1 MRKGQEKILQYA
13 HKRNYSD
20 GCIKA
25 LSREDLTLKQLNNLL
40 SLLYHCRNKDEK
52 WVDIFAS
59 IDDNKLMWLII
70 RYMTGNNVDISA
82 EELKQMSTK
91 EKICSYFSQNDLI
104 CRNLFDVEAVMTIG
118 NHEYTAT
125 LFKLANKIHDKLAE
139 YKYVIFSIVKNIRKC
154 LDCVS
159 DYQDFL
165 DGIDIETLCQNNQL
179 DDQYMTDYI
188 RKYARNHTVF
198 TLKNVAGIPEDIQQI
213 NFHGYYTEITTNGF
227 SRNVNYD
234 LKAVYITYKPFSKV
248 LISPDG
254 TAKTNTWESTEKQLI
269 FSNQTH
275 EFITGYETKKGFRYK
290 PAQLKELFF
299 AISICDTD
307 EDRQNAYSVIDFICK
322 KYDTY
327 IFRDL
332 YEDFLASDGL
342 LLPLLITETAQYKT
356 KQELFEKH
364 YHMSVNGNWNRKNSN
379 LTYLILKLRPRMTN
393 EALARAMQCKNA
405 PKIKKVGKR
414 RYVMTYILYETLY
427 GIPVGNFHGDG
438 LLSDALYEEYHNKK
452 IKLLP
457 QNQTINEHNA
467 RQVNQ
472 RAKTVKFRIRKDT
485 KFRKLIKNMPEN
497 YELIKTPKRLVSEG
511 ILQKNCVAGY
521 ADIINSDKC
530 MIYSVVFENVRHT
543 IEIIQVNGHY
553 KVAQCYKACNQ
564 VSNPQLLK
572 DLKDLLHKINYNQTE
587 KEKNK

>member
-13 HKRNYSD
+13 HKSDYSD
-20 GCIKA
+20 GCIKV

-40 SLLYHCRNKDEK
+40 SLLYHCRDKDKK
-52 WVDIFAS
+52 WIDIFTS
-59 IDDNKLMWLII
+59 IDDNELMWLII
-70 RYMTGNNVDISA
+70 RYMTKNNVDISA
-82 EELKQMSTK
+82 EELKQMSTR
-91 EKICSYFSQNDLI
+91 EKICSYFSQNGVI
-104 CRNLFDVEAVMTIG
+104 CRNLFDVEVVMTIG
-118 NHEYTAT
+118 NHEYTAA
-125 LFKLANKIHDKLAE
+125 LYNIANKIHDKLAE
-139 YKYVIFSIVKNIRKC
+139 YGYRYAIFSMVKNIREC
-154 LDCVS
+154 LEYVS

-165 DGIDIETLCQNNQL
+165 DGIDTEMLCQNNQI
-179 DDQYMTDYI
+179 DDNYITDYI
-188 RKYARNHTVF
+188 RKYARNHAVF
-198 TLKNVAGIPEDIQQI
+198 SLKNAKGIPEDIQQI
-213 NFHGYYTEITTNGF
+213 DFHGYYTEIKTNGF

-248 LISPDG
+248 IISPDG

-275 EFITGYETKKGFRYK
+275 EFIAGYETKKGFRYK

-299 AISICDTD
+299 AISICDTY
-307 EDRQNAYSVIDFICK
+307 EDRQNAYSVIDFLCK

-332 YEDFLASDGL
+332 YNDFLQSDGL
-342 LLPLLITETAQYKT
+342 LLPLLITETAQYRT
-356 KQELFEKH
+356 KQELFDKH
-364 YHMSVNGNWNRKNSN
+364 YQISINGNWNRKNAN
-379 LTYLILKLRPRMTN
+379 LTYLILKLRPRMTD

-427 GIPVGNFHGDG
+427 GIPVGDFHGDG
-438 LLSDALYEEYHNKK
+438 LLSDALYEEYQNKK

-472 RAKTVKFRIRKDT
+472 RQKTVKFRIRKDT

-497 YELIKTPKRLVSEG
+497 YELIKTPKRLVNEG
-511 ILQKNCVAGY
+511 IMQKHCVASY
-521 ADIINSDKC
+521 DHKINSDLC

-543 IEIIQVNGHY
+543 IEIVQVNGHY
-553 KVAQCYKACNQ
+553 KVA
-564 VSNPQLLK
+564 
-572 DLKDLLHKINYNQTE
+572 
-587 KEKNK
+587 